1 MHRLALALLL
11 VVGLLPSPTRAADP
25 RPHPPEGV
33 APGVPPA
40 KAPQPSLPTY
50 TIGALLPLTGDGA
63 WFGKVM
69 RAGMELAAGEIGE
82 GFGFRFKLVVED
94 VHPSNHKE
102 AVPAFTKLAVTERA
116 IAVFTASATPTLAVL
131 PYATRER
138 VLLLHG
144 GVVNPR
150 LVGASPLLFHT
161 RPRLALR
168 GEAAAVWARERG
180 VKRLAILA
188 SGEAFGTETR
198 GRLGELWRRRGGSV
212 VAEEGLLVD
221 SPDLEAGLGRVLKRA
236 PEAIVLAFSGQGW
249 GAVAARLRDLGYRGP
264 LLALDDAPEA
274 LLVAGPKAEGVEILT
289 EAFARSAPGDDKT
302 KAAVSAGGP
311 GDGLG
316 FAGSYRE
323 KYGADPE
330 RYAANAYEAVHLLAV
345 ALRRLPKPLEGLARG
360 DRLRRALIEGSPYPS
375 VYGGVVHFREDGSV
389 VRPLALFT
397 VTGGKPTFS
406 RYLDPAA

>member
-25 RPHPPEGV
+25 RPHSPEGV
-33 APGVPPA
+33 APGAPSTQT
-40 KAPQPSLPTY
+40 PQPSLPTY

-94 VHPSNHKE
+94 VHPSNPKE
-102 AVPAFTKLAVTERA
+102 AVPAFTKLAVSERA

-144 GVVNPR
+144 GVVNPW
-150 LVGASPLLFHT
+150 LMGASPLLFHT

-168 GEAAAVWARERG
+168 GEAAAVWARERH

-198 GRLGELWRRRGGSV
+198 ERLGELWRQRGGSV
-212 VAEEGLLVD
+212 VAEESLLVD
-221 SPDLEAGLGRVLKRA
+221 SPDLEARLGRVLKQV
-236 PEAIVLAFSGQGW
+236 PEAIVLAFSGQEW

-302 KAAVSAGGP
+302 KAAGGP

-345 ALRRLPKPLEGLARG
+345 ALRRLPKPQEGLARG

-375 VYGGVVHFREDGSV
+375 VYGGVVRFREDGSV
-389 VRPLALFT
+389 VRPLTLFT
-397 VTGGKPTFS
+397 VTGGKPIFT
-406 RYLDPAA
+406 RYLDPST